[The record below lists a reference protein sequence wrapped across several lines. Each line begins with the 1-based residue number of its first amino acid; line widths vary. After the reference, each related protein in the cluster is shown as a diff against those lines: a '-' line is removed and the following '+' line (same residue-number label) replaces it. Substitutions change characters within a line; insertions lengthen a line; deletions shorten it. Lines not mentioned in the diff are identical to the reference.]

1 MAVCLIMQFG
11 VLTVDKYDEVMRAL
25 DLDRIGWPD
34 GQISHTA
41 GASPEGLFIVDLWQ
55 SREQFERFLETR
67 LKPAFAKVGGIPQPR
82 VTIFPVHN
90 GRPA

>member
-11 VLTVDKYDEVMRAL
+11 VLTVDKYDEIMRTL
-25 DLDRIGWPD
+25 DLDRTGWPD

-41 GASPEGLFIVDLWQ
+41 GAGSEGLFVVDLWQ
-55 SREQFERFLETR
+55 TREQFEHFLETR

-82 VTIFPVHN
+82 VTAFPVHN
-90 GRPA
+90 RHVP